1 MITHNQREII
11 NNEIIF
17 LNIKDVME
25 LTGWCE
31 ATVREIFANDKDF
44 PAIKKGKE
52 YQVEYSAFK
61 EFFSKRRT
69 NE

>member
-1 MITHNQREII
+1 MITDNQKKTI

-17 LNIKDVME
+17 LNIKDVVE

-31 ATVREIFANDKDF
+31 ATVRQLFANDKEF

-52 YQVEYSAFK
+52 YQVEYSALK

-69 NE
+69 N